1 MIVSNLLFDIIL
13 FGALLASTLIDKS
26 MPQTVGAASLIVV
39 GLAVY
44 ISAQEWGDT
53 LLRRRV
59 WTQESLAT
67 AVALSVL
74 GFIYFWLRNESDLA
88 LLALSITLMM
98 ASLMVA
104 IATIAAISSAFRDK
118 SSAPIL
124 GWFVTVGGG
133 LVLGILGGALVL
145 FLGGGAT
152 LFAKVLV
159 LGIAL
164 FGWKIRETINPPAI
178 NIHAGGSAV
187 QPENA
192 EPEGDLVL
200 PATHTQN
207 WFFLPQRGTLLD
219 RFMPVLVLGAILFVA
234 ARSIQSPD
242 LWTQTP
248 PAAADNAS
256 NSAPQ

>member
-1 MIVSNLLFDIIL
+1 MIVSNFVFDLIL
-13 FGALLASTLIDKS
+13 FGALFAATLIDRTV
-26 MPQTVGAASLIVV
+26 PQSVGAASLIVV

-44 ISAQEWGDT
+44 VAAQEWGDT

-74 GFIYFWLRNESDLA
+74 GFIYFWWRNQSDLA

-98 ASLMVA
+98 ASLMIA
-104 IATIAAISSAFRDK
+104 IATIAAVSGAFRDK
-118 SSAPIL
+118 SPKPIL
-124 GWFVTVGGG
+124 GWFLTVGGG
-133 LVLGILGGALVL
+133 VVLGVLSGALVL

-164 FGWKIRETINPPAI
+164 FGWKIRETLNPPAI
-178 NIHAGGSAV
+178 NVHAGMTAAQDGTSDSATELAM
-187 QPENA
+187 P
-192 EPEGDLVL
+192 
-200 PATHTQN
+200 TMHTQH
-207 WFFLPQRGTLLD
+207 WFLLPQRGTLLD

-234 ARSIQSPD
+234 ARQIHSPD
-242 LWTQTP
+242 LWTPTP
-248 PAAADNAS
+248 PAAADN
-256 NSAPQ
+256 NSR